1 MGFFSRRHKRLAQ
14 KYTVSE
20 LKDGYRYSEEALHE
34 AAQDGDKRA
43 LKRAMKVHGNFEY
56 ALLYKNTPEY
66 NTKRRK

>member
-1 MGFFSRRHKRLAQ
+1 MGFFNSRHKRLAR

-20 LKDGYRYSEEALHE
+20 LKDGYRYSESELRE
-34 AAQDGDKRA
+34 VAQSGDKQA

-66 NTKRRK
+66 NKRRK